1 MSVNSK
7 TRQFD
12 LRSSLTP
19 GPSPVQRERGA
30 VGGVRVLAIFTL
42 LCFII
47 LAQSANA
54 SAQSEKF
61 DPTLKWQT
69 IETPHFR
76 INYHEGL
83 EGLAQEAA
91 VEAEEAYKTLSAEFG
106 YAPPDKTEIVIAD
119 ATDFANG
126 FADPISNK
134 IVLSVSSAN
143 MTDWANPRLKSWI
156 QLVIFHE
163 YTHLVDIDGVHGI
176 TATLRNI
183 FGRMIMPNWK
193 PQIFVEGIAAYEKYK
208 HLGESRANN
217 ARDAM
222 YLRTMVLE
230 KKFPR
235 LDQTTSP
242 YSRREWMPP
251 SMLWHDI
258 GPWFVRYLEE
268 RFGNETIKKI
278 DQQLGGDLFAL
289 IDLEKTLK
297 RITGLS
303 VNEIYQNFQ
312 KWCAEQFSEQIENIR
327 TEGATSSQLLT
338 KLGYWSDQP
347 RWSPDGKQILY
358 AHRDASRVGG
368 LRTVS
373 SDGQSDH
380 PLLARGSNASW
391 SPDGTQIL
399 YTKIDLEKYKQND
412 KTVLMNDLYL
422 YDVSKRREMRLTH
435 GERVYKAEFFPDG
448 QRILLGKYR
457 WGDEGPM
464 LAILDRRTNHIVP
477 LKEFGLNDY
486 FIHSFAISPD
496 GQQIA
501 LSIWRRGGYQDIYL
515 MNSNGGELKTITLD
529 KAVDI
534 DPIWSRD
541 GNFVLF
547 SSDRS
552 GVYNLYAYQVS
563 DGTLQRLTNVLT
575 GVFQPDVSSDGKTIA
590 FVEYGIDGYNI
601 HTMAYDSESW
611 KPAEN
616 VKDTFPSWNGFPQT
630 SFPIHPYDA
639 RLSLSPQFW
648 LPVIK
653 QTQLGFWTFGQDA
666 LLKHQYAFSFG
677 FDWKALLPF
686 YHFSYQNHQTLPI
699 LSFELEKKLR
709 EPDKTLQESFQ
720 SASIVL
726 PFVNSLQ
733 DQIDLTFAYHRS
745 EIDRITHRVGSEL
758 SWAHRSGFD
767 LWQNDWEISLGAA
780 TTTSTGDLYWHNQL
794 MLALQDRLRLP
805 LELAHSIS
813 VRAALGIGEKTATFA
828 IGGDSGK
835 FSLRGFKLGEFSGAQ
850 AFVGSLEY
858 RFPLL
863 SIERGMGLWPFFAD
877 DLRGT
882 LFIDAGA
889 AGDNLLASSA
899 KISVGGELNFSF
911 VLGYITPLNVRVGIV
926 YGLGSARPIVYGSA
940 DITAF

>member
-7 TRQFD
+7 TRQFSW
-12 LRSSLTP
+12 LSYVLTFFF
-19 GPSPVQRERGA
+19 VL
-30 VGGVRVLAIFTL
+30 GGTVEA
-42 LCFII
+42 
-47 LAQSANA
+47 LAQL
-54 SAQSEKF
+54 EEV
-61 DPTLKWQT
+61 DPTLRWQM

-83 EGLAQEAA
+83 DGLAQEAA
-91 VEAEEAYKTLSAEFG
+91 VEAEDAHKILSAEFD

-134 IVLSVSSAN
+134 IVLYVSSADIA
-143 MTDWANPRLKSWI
+143 DWANPRLASWM

-163 YTHLVDIDGVHGI
+163 YTHIVDIDGVHGI

-183 FGRMIMPNWK
+183 FGHMIMPNWK

-242 YSRREWMPP
+242 YSRREWMSP
-251 SMLWHDI
+251 SMLWHDV
-258 GPWFVRYLEE
+258 GPWLVRYLEE
-268 RFGNETIKKI
+268 RFGNETIRKI
-278 DQQLGGDLFAL
+278 DQQLGSDLFAL
-289 IDLEKTLK
+289 IDIEKTL
-297 RITGLS
+297 RQVTGFSAKEL
-303 VNEIYQNFQ
+303 YQEFQ
-312 KWCAEQFSEQIENIR
+312 KWAGEQFSEQIENIR
-327 TEGATSSQLLT
+327 TEGVTSSQPLT

-358 AHRDASRVGG
+358 AHRDAVRVGG
-368 LRTVS
+368 LRIIS
-373 SDGQSDH
+373 SDGQKDH

-399 YTKIDLEKYKQND
+399 YIKTELEKYKPTD
-412 KTVLMNDLYL
+412 KTILMSDLYL
-422 YDVSKRREMRLTH
+422 YDFLKKREMRLTR

-448 QRILLGKYR
+448 QRILLAKYR
-457 WGDEGPM
+457 WGDDGPM

-515 MNSNGGELKTITLD
+515 MNSNGGELTAITLD

-563 DGTLQRLTNVLT
+563 DGTLQRVTNVLT
-575 GVFQPDVSSDGKTIA
+575 GAFQPDVSPDGKTIA
-590 FVEYGIDGYNI
+590 FVEYGADGYGV

-630 SFPIHPYDA
+630 SYPIHSYDA
-639 RLSLSPQFW
+639 RLSLSPKFW
-648 LPVIK
+648 LPVMN

-666 LLKHQYAFSFG
+666 LLKHQYTFSFG
-677 FDWKALLPF
+677 FDWKVLLPF

-699 LSFELEKKLR
+699 LSFDLEKKLR
-709 EPDKTLQESFQ
+709 EPGKLLQESFQ
-720 SASIVL
+720 SALVVL
-726 PFVNSLQ
+726 PFVHSLQ
-733 DQIDLTFAYHRS
+733 NQINLTFDYHRS
-745 EIDRITHRVGSEL
+745 EVDRITHRVGSEL
-758 SWAHRSGFD
+758 SWAYRSGFD

-794 MLALQDRLRLP
+794 TLEFQDKLRLP
-805 LELAHSIS
+805 LEATHSIS
-813 VRAALGIGEKTATFA
+813 VRAALGVGEKTATFA

-835 FSLRGFKLGEFSGAQ
+835 FSLRGFKRGEFSGAQ
-850 AFVGSLEY
+850 AFTGSLEY

-863 SIERGMGLWPFFAD
+863 SIERGIGLWPLFFD
-877 DLRGT
+877 DIRGAV
-882 LFIDAGA
+882 FVDAGA
-889 AGDNLLASSA
+889 AGDSFFAASA

-911 VLGYITPLNVRVGIV
+911 VLGYIAPLNVSVGIV
-926 YGLGSARPIVYGSA
+926 YGMGSAKPIFYGGA
-940 DITAF
+940 NITAF

>member
-1 MSVNSK
+1 MIRLLFLGWLLIASILS
-7 TRQFD
+7 FD
-12 LRSSLTP
+12 T
-19 GPSPVQRERGA
+19 
-30 VGGVRVLAIFTL
+30 F
-42 LCFII
+42 
-47 LAQSANA
+47 AQP
-54 SAQSEKF
+54 QVEL

-76 INYHEGL
+76 INFHEGL
-83 EGLAQEAA
+83 DGLAQEAA
-91 VEAEEAYKTLSAEFG
+91 VEAEDSYKTLSAEFG

-119 ATDFANG
+119 ATDFANSY
-126 FADPISNK
+126 ADPISNK
-134 IVLSVSSAN
+134 IVLYVSSAN
-143 MTDWANPRLKSWI
+143 IADWANPRLASWM
-156 QLVIFHE
+156 QMAIFHE
-163 YTHLVDIDGVHGI
+163 YTYIVDIDGVHGS
-176 TATLRNI
+176 TAALRNI
-183 FGRMIMPNWK
+183 FGRMVMPNWK

-222 YLRTMVLE
+222 YLRTMALE

-235 LDQTTSP
+235 LDQMVSL
-242 YSRREWMPP
+242 YSRREWMLP

-278 DQQLGGDLFAL
+278 DQQLGSDLFAL

-297 RITGLS
+297 RITRLS

-312 KWCAEQFSEQIENIR
+312 KWCAEQFPEQIENIR
-327 TEGATSSQLLT
+327 TEGVTSSQLLT

-347 RWSPDGKQILY
+347 RWSPDGKQIMY

-380 PLLARGSNASW
+380 PRLARGSNASW

-399 YTKIDLEKYKQND
+399 YTKIDLEKYKSNE
-412 KTVLMNDLYL
+412 KTVLMGDLYL
-422 YDVSKRREMRLTH
+422 YDISMKQETRLTR

-457 WGDEGPM
+457 WGDDGPM

-515 MNSNGGELKTITLD
+515 MSSNGGELTALTLD
-529 KAVDI
+529 KFVDL
-534 DPIWSRD
+534 DPTWSRD

-563 DGTLQRLTNVLT
+563 DETLQRVSNVLT
-575 GVFQPDVSSDGKTIA
+575 GAFQPNVSPDGKTIA
-590 FVEYGIDGYNI
+590 FVEYGADGYGV

-630 SFPIHPYDA
+630 SYPIHPYDA
-639 RLSLSPQFW
+639 RLSLSPKFW
-648 LPVIK
+648 LPVMN
-653 QTQLGFWTFGQDA
+653 QTQFGFWTFGQDA
-666 LLKHQYAFSFG
+666 LLQHQYAFSFG

-699 LSFELEKKLR
+699 LSFELEKNLR
-709 EPDKTLQESFQ
+709 ELGKPLQESFQ

-733 DQIDLTFAYHRS
+733 NQIGLTFAYHRS
-745 EIDRITHRVGSEL
+745 EVDRITHRVGSEL

-767 LWQNDWEISLGAA
+767 LWQNEWKIFLGAA
-780 TTTSTGDLYWHNQL
+780 TATSTGDVYWHNQL
-794 MLALQDRLRLP
+794 TLEFRDVLRLP
-805 LELAHSIS
+805 LEAAHSIS
-813 VRAALGIGEKTATFA
+813 VRSALGLSDKVTAFE
-828 IGGDSGK
+828 IGGEEGR
-835 FSLRGFKLGEFSGAQ
+835 FALRGFKLGEFSGAQ
-850 AFVGSLEY
+850 AFIGKAEY
-858 RFPLL
+858 RFPIL
-863 SIERGMGLWPFFAD
+863 SIERGIGLWPFFVDDVHGALFAD
-877 DLRGT
+877 V
-882 LFIDAGA
+882 GA
-889 AGDNLLASSA
+889 AGAKLISA
-899 KISVGGELNFSF
+899 PWKISVGGELNFSF
-911 VLGYITPLNVRVGIV
+911 VVGYAVPINVRLGLAYGIGASSPVLYAGVG
-926 YGLGSARPIVYGSA
+926 SE
-940 DITAF
+940 AF